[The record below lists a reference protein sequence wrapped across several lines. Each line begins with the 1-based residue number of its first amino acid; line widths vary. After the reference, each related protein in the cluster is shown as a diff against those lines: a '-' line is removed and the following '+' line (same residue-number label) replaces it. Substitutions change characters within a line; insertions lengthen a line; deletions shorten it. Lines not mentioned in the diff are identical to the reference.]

1 MIMIATCTLLLALLV
16 LIVRWFA
23 AIPLVRTLTIAIDSW
38 ADSEAGPIRSRVRRR
53 SLLECVRLRWPCR
66 R

>member
-38 ADSEAGPIRSRVRRR
+38 ADSEAGPIR
-53 SLLECVRLRWPCR
+53 
-66 R
+66 

>member
-1 MIMIATCTLLLALLV
+1 MITIATCTLLGTLLV

-38 ADSEAGPIRSRVRRR
+38 ADSVHSSEAGPIR
-53 SLLECVRLRWPCR
+53 
-66 R
+66 